1 MFTQATL
8 RASRKRKKR
17 DSPWSHKIP
26 TSTLATLWNTHD
38 GPSTPTLARHMR
50 GHIPAMDVPNLA
62 HTTEETAKAE
72 VVLKPTI
79 PTNVRRTHM
88 RRRDSATSLSPSTIS
103 TPVTTCRRT
112 KGLKGFPRTPPLDH
126 AFSSASSPQSSAQHS
141 PRQVWRKK
149 KTIDH
154 RGAPP
159 LRMANY
165 CAGICSRHGCQDV
178 HDTDKQALCK
188 RWLYKGEC
196 PKGDSCPL
204 SHEPSP
210 HNSPTCQHF
219 QDSRCN
225 NDKCRWSHVRIN
237 PAAPTC
243 EAFGTMGYCE
253 KGDGCS
259 DLHARECPTFSNTGH
274 CRYGDKCR
282 LGHVHRAS
290 RMRKTARLSSDG
302 LSSEGNTP
310 KEVFDDSTDSETWT
324 GGAAHDPHQFSQQVD
339 FVSLNAED

>member
-1 MFTQATL
+1 MYTQATL
-8 RASRKRKKR
+8 RARKKRKKT
-17 DSPWSHKIP
+17 DSPASRKPP

-38 GPSTPTLARHMR
+38 SPSIPTLARHMW
-50 GHIPAMDVPNLA
+50 G
-62 HTTEETAKAE
+62 HTTAMGVLQLVPTAEEIAMAE

-79 PTNVRRTHM
+79 HTSALHIPRRHIETSLLLSTTM
-88 RRRDSATSLSPSTIS
+88 ASATI
-103 TPVTTCRRT
+103 CWRT
-112 KGLKGFPRTPPLDH
+112 RGMMGFPQTTPLDH
-126 AFSSASSPQSSAQHS
+126 AFSSASNPRRSAQRS
-141 PRQVWRKK
+141 LRQVWQE
-149 KTIDH
+149 TTDP
-154 RGAPP
+154 RGSLPSHTAKI
-159 LRMANY
+159 
-165 CAGICSRHGCQDV
+165 CAGLCSRHGCQHK
-178 HDTDKQALCK
+178 HDTDKQAICK

-225 NDKCRWSHVRIN
+225 NDTCRWSHVRIN

-243 EAFGTMGYCE
+243 EAFGIMGYCE
-253 KGDGCS
+253 KGADCS

-290 RMRKTARLSSDG
+290 RMRKAARLSSDG
-302 LSSEGNTP
+302 PSSEASTP
-310 KEVFDDSTDSETWT
+310 KEAFDDSTDSEAWT